1 MAKVLRPIGHDERL
15 SIVDHLDE
23 LRTRLIVCGAAL
35 VVAFGIC
42 FWQNQHLLNWLNHP
56 LPKSATSSQS
66 HLNGLTSDTN
76 REARYL
82 SQAATSLRD
91 LGPKADPAAAALER
105 AANALPQSDPQKLP
119 ITTGV
124 AEPFTATLTV
134 SFYAALVIA
143 LPVLLYQVYAFVL
156 PALNR
161 RERRVALPLMVAA
174 PGLFVAGVAFAYVV
188 VLGPAVHFLQGYN
201 SKNFDALVAAKQLYS
216 FEIMTMIGIGLAFQL
231 PLALLGLDYVG
242 AVNARTLIRHWR
254 YALIVIAVIVAA
266 LPGPDL
272 VTSALEMVPLVLL
285 YVLSI
290 FLLSVVDRRRA
301 AAEAAEMASL
311 DNSLDPTG

>member
-1 MAKVLRPIGHDERL
+1 
-15 SIVDHLDE
+15 
-23 LRTRLIVCGAAL
+23 
-35 VVAFGIC
+35 
-42 FWQNQHLLNWLNHP
+42 

-285 YVLSI
+285 YLLSI
-290 FLLSVVDRRRA
+290 VLLIVVDRRRA

>member
-1 MAKVLRPIGHDERL
+1 
-15 SIVDHLDE
+15 
-23 LRTRLIVCGAAL
+23 
-35 VVAFGIC
+35 
-42 FWQNQHLLNWLNHP
+42 
-56 LPKSATSSQS
+56 
-66 HLNGLTSDTN
+66 
-76 REARYL
+76 
-82 SQAATSLRD
+82 
-91 LGPKADPAAAALER
+91 
-105 AANALPQSDPQKLP
+105 
-119 ITTGV
+119 
-124 AEPFTATLTV
+124 
-134 SFYAALVIA
+134 
-143 LPVLLYQVYAFVL
+143 
-156 PALNR
+156 
-161 RERRVALPLMVAA
+161 
-174 PGLFVAGVAFAYVV
+174 VV

>member
-1 MAKVLRPIGHDERL
+1 MA
-15 SIVDHLDE
+15 
-23 LRTRLIVCGAAL
+23 
-35 VVAFGIC
+35 
-42 FWQNQHLLNWLNHP
+42 
-56 LPKSATSSQS
+56 
-66 HLNGLTSDTN
+66 
-76 REARYL
+76 
-82 SQAATSLRD
+82 
-91 LGPKADPAAAALER
+91 
-105 AANALPQSDPQKLP
+105 
-119 ITTGV
+119 
-124 AEPFTATLTV
+124 
-134 SFYAALVIA
+134 
-143 LPVLLYQVYAFVL
+143 
-156 PALNR
+156 
-161 RERRVALPLMVAA
+161 AA
-174 PGLFVAGVAFAYVV
+174 PGLFVVGVAFAYVV
-188 VLGPAVHFLQGYN
+188 VLGPAVHFLQSYN
-201 SKNFDALVAAKQLYS
+201 SKNFNALVGARQLYS

>member
-35 VVAFGIC
+35 VVAVGIC